1 MKFLTELKG
10 IAVATLA
17 FIGAVLLLAFAIVK
31 WGNSLGYFLSENEV
45 YYGFKSDNYE
55 NIDVFLI
62 PNDVDLE
69 TLINSK
75 DIDYYL
81 LDKYDGYEIVLN
93 KNNKIISF
101 SSYCSP
107 IGCVSWE
114 LYNQNG
120 FYYIILKYLEDD

>member
-1 MKFLTELKG
+1 MKIKKIL
-10 IAVATLA
+10 I
-17 FIGAVLLLAFAIVK
+17 
-31 WGNSLGYFLSENEV
+31 NSLVCIGLLILLVCDLKMINECKDEV
-45 YYGFKSDNYE
+45 YYGFKSHDYE
-55 NIDVFLI
+55 NLDVFLI
-62 PNDVDLE
+62 PNDVDLK

-81 LDKYDGYEIVLN
+81 LDKDDGYEIVLN

-101 SSYCSP
+101 SSYCEP

-120 FYYIILKYLEDD
+120 SYYIILKYLEDD